1 MSNNAFAIFLIIS
14 LALSVIGNKD
24 YNFNQIIFAQT
35 KETET
40 LDRNSLT
47 NVYPNFSAVGRISSL
62 NFYNNSLADIAAAD
76 KVVLSGDWSI
86 NVNNGS
92 ISFFE
97 ADFIAA
103 PSDGSVSHTHELVN
117 LIVEG
122 GHPIQIMSNGNA
134 SIVGMIDIKLNG
146 ISLWNA
152 VKTTIL
158 ISKGSTVTIM
168 LNDLDTHHHFMK
180 QPIYG
185 IVDRLMY

>member
-1 MSNNAFAIFLIIS
+1 MNNNFFALILIIL
-14 LALSVIGNKD
+14 LALSVIGNNA

-47 NVYPNFSAVGRISSL
+47 TVYPNFSAVGKISSL
-62 NFYNNSLADIAAAD
+62 NFYNNSLADIACAE

-122 GHPIQIMSNGNA
+122 GHPIQILSNGNA
-134 SIVGMIDIKLNG
+134 SIVGTIDIKLNG

-158 ISKGSTVTIM
+158 ISKGSALTII
-168 LNDLDTHHHFMK
+168 LNDLDSHHHFMK

>member
-1 MSNNAFAIFLIIS
+1 MNNNAFALILIIS
-14 LALSVIGNKD
+14 SALSVIGNNA

-62 NFYNNSLADIAAAD
+62 NFYNNSLPDIAAAE

-103 PSDGSVSHTHELVN
+103 PSDESVSHTHELVN

-122 GHPIQIMSNGNA
+122 GHPIQILSNGNA
-134 SIVGMIDIKLNG
+134 SIVGTMDIKLNG

-158 ISKGSTVTIM
+158 ISKGSTLTII

-180 QPIYG
+180 QPVYG

>member
-1 MSNNAFAIFLIIS
+1 VNNNAFGLILIIS
-14 LALSVIGNKD
+14 LVLSVIGNNVC
-24 YNFNQIIFAQT
+24 NFNQIIYAQT
-35 KETET
+35 KKTET
-40 LDRNSLT
+40 LERNSIT

-62 NFYNNSLADIAAAD
+62 NFDNNSVLDIAAAK
-76 KVVLSGDWSI
+76 KVVLSGDWSV

-103 PSDGSVSHTHELVN
+103 PSDGSVSHTHQLVN
-117 LIVEG
+117 LIGEG
-122 GHPIQIMSNGNA
+122 GLPIQILSNGNA
-134 SIVGMIDIKLNG
+134 SIVGTIDVKLNG

-158 ISKGSTVTIM
+158 ISKGSTITII
-168 LNDLDTHHHFMK
+168 LSDLDTRHHFMK